1 MSKKVKAEVKS
12 TPPKNTASQA
22 PAAGAQVVVPDG
34 SSIATKIQ
42 GKEMYLFLGAL
53 FLTCIFVFRDFLTF
67 EKVYLFK
74 DIGSDSLNIYL
85 PWLTQLSDAMKDG
98 VPTWSFSQGLGQNV
112 FPLWLG
118 DFFADFIMLFGK
130 ERIPYLLAYAEV
142 AKVILCGVVFYKYL
156 TELKLNKLTVGIV
169 AYLFAFSGF
178 VIMGSSWFIYTDEA
192 LYVAVIL
199 FGFERW
205 LNHGKIFWFVFGVT
219 ILSFLQPFLLFP
231 HAIFLSLYIPVR
243 YNDVRPGSWSK
254 FPVFI
259 LKTVGIGAV
268 GVAIS
273 AYQLLPDLLQY
284 IESPRVGGEA
294 RLIEKLKAQPIFGVA
309 DEFLRFTT
317 TFRAF
322 GSDMLGTGTAFQGW
336 QNYLEAPL
344 FYCGILC
351 LVVLPQMF
359 AGLNK
364 QQRIAYGIFGGVFLL
379 PVFFPF
385 FRYSFWAYTGDYFRT
400 FSLVFTLL
408 LLIFTAKALD
418 HVITSGKV
426 NKIVLGVTAAFLMM
440 LLFTPNDQFAP
451 AINVGLRSFAA
462 LLILVY
468 GGLLIGLTTQ
478 GSSRRYSI
486 IALCCVV
493 FFEMFYFSSQTVNE
507 RDAMTGAE
515 LKDKVGF
522 NDYTVEAVKYLK
534 EKDKS
539 FYRLNK
545 DYSSGLAIHQSI
557 NDAKVQGY
565 YGSASYH
572 SFNQKNYIKFL
583 GAVNVLDPK
592 DENATRWA
600 MGVNTRP
607 LLFSL
612 MGGKYWLIRRH
623 ETQPGNFGYDSV
635 AKFGN
640 VAVYQNRYAYPFGFA
655 YDTVLDEQSFSKLS
669 IFRKDLY
676 LLRGCV
682 VANDDAD
689 MMSAGKQFNLADTA
703 TGFSME
709 EYGKYAD
716 LARKKSFTMTQFKE
730 SDIAGTITLD
740 NPGVLFFSI
749 PYDEGWKAYVNGKEA
764 KISKVNFGF
773 IGLKMGA
780 GKSEVKLQFEPRLMK
795 KGAMIS
801 LVGLAIFGVLIFLN
815 LKKKSVDAEVA

>member
-1 MSKKVKAEVKS
+1 MSKKGKAEVKS
-12 TPPKNTASQA
+12 APPKATVPQAS
-22 PAAGAQVVVPDG
+22 AGNMAVTEG
-34 SSIATKIQ
+34 SPFAEKIQ

-53 FLTCIFVFRDFLTF
+53 VLTSIFVFRDFLTF

-85 PWLTQLSDAMKDG
+85 PWLTQLSEAMKEG
-98 VPTWSFSQGLGQNV
+98 VPTWSFSQGLGQNN

-142 AKVILCGVVFYKYL
+142 IKVILCGVVFYKYL
-156 TELKLNKLTVGIV
+156 TELKLNKLTVAIT

-178 VIMGSSWFIYTDEA
+178 VIMGTSWFIFSDEA
-192 LYVAVIL
+192 LYVSVIL

-205 LNHGKIFWFVFGVT
+205 LNHGKIFWFIFGVT

-231 HAIFLSLYIPVR
+231 HAIFLCVYMPVR
-243 YNDVRPGSWSK
+243 YNDVKPGEWSK

-259 LKTVGIGAV
+259 LKTLGIGAV

-322 GSDMLGTGTAFQGW
+322 GSDMLGTGSAFQGW

-344 FYCGILC
+344 FYCGILS
-351 LVVLPQMF
+351 LVALPQMF

-400 FSLVFTLL
+400 FSLVITLL

-418 HVITSGKV
+418 HIISSGKV
-426 NKIVLGVTAAFLMM
+426 NKIVLGVTAVILLA

-451 AINVGLRSFAA
+451 AINTGLRSFAA

-468 GGLLIGLTTQ
+468 GGLLIGATMP
-478 GSSRRYSI
+478 GNARRYSLT
-486 IALCCVV
+486 ALCFVV

-515 LKDKVGF
+515 LKDKIGF
-522 NDYTVEAVKYLK
+522 NDYTVESVKYLK

-539 FYRLNK
+539 FYRMNK

-572 SFNQKNYIKFL
+572 SFNQINYIRFL

-612 MGGKYWLIRRH
+612 MGGKYWLVRKK
-623 ETQPGNFGYDSV
+623 ETQPANFGYDSI

-640 VAVYQNRYAYPFGFA
+640 VAVYQNRYAYPFGFV
-655 YDTVLDEQSFSKLS
+655 YDTVLDEQAFSKLS

-682 VANDDAD
+682 AANDDAD
-689 MMSAGKQFNLADTA
+689 IMSAGKQFNLADTA
-703 TGFSME
+703 TGFSMD
-709 EYGKYAD
+709 EYGKYAER
-716 LARKKSFTMTQFKE
+716 ARKKSFAITQFKE
-730 SDIAGTITLD
+730 SDITGNITLD
-740 NPGVLFFSI
+740 NPGILFFSI
-749 PYDEGWKAYVNGKEA
+749 PYDEGWKAFVNGKET

-780 GKSEVKLQFEPRLMK
+780 GKSEVRLQFEPRLMK

-801 LVGLAIFGVLIFLN
+801 LVGLVLFGVLIFLN
-815 LKKKSVDAEVA
+815 VRKKGKDAEVA